1 MVDSLLLRQQRLYF
15 LAQRFISTAGAFQE
29 FRAAALVQ
37 L

>member
-15 LAQRFISTAGAFQE
+15 PAQRFISAAGAFQE
-29 FRAAALVQ
+29 FGAAALLQ